1 MLLPAELFD
10 EVLGGISA
18 GVGGALDGLP
28 SGIPTGGGQ
37 RREPRVAVGCRFT
50 VIPFAPGA
58 EGLAGY
64 DFPRSAN
71 GSPQLPLAGPL
82 SVPVRDV
89 SRGGLRFLMPR
100 RLPLDTPF
108 VLLLPRKNAD
118 QNATTPA
125 VLAVECTVTYWQ
137 PVRRE
142 LFAIGAQFMRTHDGF
157 VAPAAAPEVV
167 LAGMPMEPSAAMH
180 EAILPVRAAG

>member
-10 EVLGGISA
+10 EVLGCVTEGA
-18 GVGGALDGLP
+18 GDAASGSSMGL
-28 SGIPTGGGQ
+28 PTGGGQ
-37 RREPRVAVGCRFT
+37 RRGPRVTIGGRFT
-50 VIPFAPGA
+50 LIPFAPGA

-64 DFPRSAN
+64 DFPRNAD

-108 VLLLPRKNAD
+108 VLLLPRKNAGE
-118 QNATTPA
+118 NSTT
-125 VLAVECTVTYWQ
+125 Q
-137 PVRRE
+137 
-142 LFAIGAQFMRTHDGF
+142 
-157 VAPAAAPEVV
+157 
-167 LAGMPMEPSAAMH
+167 
-180 EAILPVRAAG
+180 